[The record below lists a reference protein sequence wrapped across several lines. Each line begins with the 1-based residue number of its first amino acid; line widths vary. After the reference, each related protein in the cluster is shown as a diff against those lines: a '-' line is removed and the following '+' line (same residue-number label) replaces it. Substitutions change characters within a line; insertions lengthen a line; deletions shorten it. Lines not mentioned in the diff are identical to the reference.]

1 MKKLTILTILAIL
14 VSAAF
19 IPLTVLAA
27 PLHADV
33 DISADD
39 TTKTGLPGSVVQF
52 TLTLHNNTAGDLT
65 LAGAA
70 ATTGGWTAPSLFPAA
85 FTVGAGA
92 DQFVTVN
99 APIPA
104 DATNGQNDVVTVT
117 FTDGTVT
124 ASIMLTVE
132 ALVPVVEPT
141 AVTGRPLLVVESYS
155 AGGKAI
161 QPGAKFNLGLT
172 VKNIGAGK
180 ATNVVAVF
188 TSAELLPQE
197 TGGVV
202 AGAALNAGKATTL
215 NQPMLASEALW
226 GATYGTVTVAVTYSD
241 LAGASYTENF
251 TVLVNLAQPV
261 YSGYA
266 NPTATPTAVARPQL
280 VIGGYAADV
289 DPLQPGTI
297 FNLKLDVIN
306 LGLADARSI
315 TMVLGGGVSTGGD
328 GSGTPQPGGVSGAGG
343 DLTNFAPLGSSNL
356 TVVGELAA
364 GASLSNTLRLIV
376 NTNTAPGAYPV
387 KFSFVYTDSKGNRLV
402 DDQVITL
409 LVYSL
414 PQVEVGYYRDP
425 GMVFANQM
433 TSLPLQ
439 VTNLGRKTAVL
450 GNMKVMADNS
460 DVTNNV
466 GLVGTLEPGGYF
478 TLDVNLMPYAPGPL
492 EVNVVINYTDDFNQ
506 PRMVE
511 QTLVIDVIDMPTPE
525 APIDGEGML
534 PEEPQ
539 PETFWQWLGRL
550 VKGLFGLGSGTDTPV
565 DGGMPTDESQP
576 VYPSGPKG

>member
-1 MKKLTILTILAIL
+1 MKKLTILTIFTIL

-65 LAGAA
+65 LAGI
-70 ATTGGWTAPSLFPAA
+70 ATTAGGWTAPTLFPAA
-85 FTVGAGA
+85 FTVATGA

-117 FTDGTVT
+117 FTDGAVT

-202 AGAALNAGKATTL
+202 AVSALNAGKATTL

-261 YSGYA
+261 YSGSYQCNCHA
-266 NPTATPTAVARPQL
+266 NRSCPSAACHWRLCSRCRSAAAWHDFQPEIGCNQFRPGGCALHYHGAGRRCKHGRRWLRHTPTRRRVWR
-280 VIGGYAADV
+280 
-289 DPLQPGTI
+289 
-297 FNLKLDVIN
+297 
-306 LGLADARSI
+306 R
-315 TMVLGGGVSTGGD
+315 
-328 GSGTPQPGGVSGAGG
+328 
-343 DLTNFAPLGSSNL
+343 
-356 TVVGELAA
+356 
-364 GASLSNTLRLIV
+364 R
-376 NTNTAPGAYPV
+376 
-387 KFSFVYTDSKGNRLV
+387 
-402 DDQVITL
+402 
-409 LVYSL
+409 
-414 PQVEVGYYRDP
+414 
-425 GMVFANQM
+425 
-433 TSLPLQ
+433 
-439 VTNLGRKTAVL
+439 
-450 GNMKVMADNS
+450 
-460 DVTNNV
+460 
-466 GLVGTLEPGGYF
+466 
-478 TLDVNLMPYAPGPL
+478 
-492 EVNVVINYTDDFNQ
+492 
-506 PRMVE
+506 
-511 QTLVIDVIDMPTPE
+511 
-525 APIDGEGML
+525 
-534 PEEPQ
+534 
-539 PETFWQWLGRL
+539 
-550 VKGLFGLGSGTDTPV
+550 
-565 DGGMPTDESQP
+565 
-576 VYPSGPKG
+576 